1 MLGFTN
7 WEGEIVDTFT
17 NYTMDVLKK
26 YNLSNK
32 IVALLCDNCNINF
45 GGVTTNGTK
54 DVFTILKKNLE
65 TNISDTGC
73 ASHIF

>member
-1 MLGFTN
+1 M
-7 WEGEIVDTFT
+7 DTFT
-17 NYTMDVLKK
+17 NYTMVVLKK

-32 IVALLCDNCNINF
+32 IVALFSDNCNTNL

-54 DVFTILKKNLE
+54 DVFTILKKNLK
-65 TNISDTGC
+65 TNILDTAC